1 VDALRI
7 AGALALLTLGCGTGT
22 ITPPVGAPPPPN
34 GPANHSPEVTVAPSA
49 TTAPVV
55 EGQTTQ
61 LSVTADDPD
70 GDSLAYA
77 WTQTSPATPQGTFSS
92 RTMRNPGWTAPAVTA
107 DTVFTFQ
114 VSIGD
119 GQGGSTSGTLQ
130 LTVRHVTVN
139 GPPVVSSISVT
150 PAMPVAGDV
159 VTLAITATDP
169 DGDPLTIAWSQTAP
183 ATQGAFSATN
193 QASVTWISTPLGV
206 DTLDFSFQ
214 VTVTDGHN
222 PLQTKTVTVP
232 VKTPA
237 YATDVQPIWTTS
249 CLSGCHDG
257 SSPAGSLTLVAGASR
272 AALVGQPMVHAC
284 SDVTRVVPGDA
295 AGSGL
300 VDKLT
305 GTNCGTRMPEG
316 SNPLSAGELVTIQSW
331 ILRGALDN

>member
-1 VDALRI
+1 MPATVDALRI

-22 ITPPVGAPPPPN
+22 ITPPAGAPPPPN
-34 GPANHSPEVTVAPSA
+34 GPANRAPEVTVAPNA

-77 WTQTSPATPQGTFSS
+77 WTQISPATPQGTFSA
-92 RTMRNPGWTAPAVTA
+92 RTIRNPGWTAPAVTA

-130 LTVRHVTVN
+130 LTVRHVIVN
-139 GPPVVSSISVT
+139 GPPVVSSIMVT

-169 DGDPLTIAWSQTAP
+169 DADPLTIAWSQTAP
-183 ATQGAFSATN
+183 STQGAFSATDR
-193 QASVTWISTPLGV
+193 ASVTWISPPLSV
-206 DTLDFSFQ
+206 STLDFSFQ

-222 PLQTKTVTVP
+222 PLQTRTVTVP

-237 YATDVQPIWTTS
+237 YVADVQPIWNAQCTS
-249 CLSGCHDG
+249 CHPASAQLDLTAPNSYGQLVNVAQTSGGPCASQKRVDTTAPASSSLLGWLDG
-257 SSPAGSLTLVAGASR
+257 S
-272 AALVGQPMVHAC
+272 
-284 SDVTRVVPGDA
+284 
-295 AGSGL
+295 
-300 VDKLT
+300 
-305 GTNCGTRMPEG
+305 CGTRMPDG
-316 SNPLSAGELVTIQSW
+316 GQLSAGALVKVQSW
-331 ILRGALDN
+331 VLSGAAP